1 MNPAEKQMLESMKE
15 LGFTPVRDY
24 DKGYKILNDDGKTV
38 TNYNFILRDY
48 PDPYYYNIFRVS
60 EEEANK
66 IAKIIN
72 TYKRNRD
79 KNDWKNVWRF
89 DGFTYVFGHARVCIF

>member
-60 EEEANK
+60 EEEANE

-79 KNDWKNVWRF
+79 KND
-89 DGFTYVFGHARVCIF
+89 